1 MGSKTLENDMS
12 QMYMRVAEGITN
24 TCHEAYNR
32 SATKLAPESFKFI
45 DAVEAKA
52 IKTSDKYYILRPET
66 VESYFTLW
74 RLTKDPK
81 YRQWG
86 WDVVEVSSAH
96 CCGSS
101 RIETHHSEEKHS
113 RNCSSHIA
121 VTMCSASFGLIL
133 TIKFGRADQLT
144 KSD

>member
-1 MGSKTLENDMS
+1 MS
-12 QMYMRVAEGITN
+12 ETYMRVGEGITN

-32 SATKLAPESFKFI
+32 STAKLAPESFRFV

-52 IKTSDKYYILRPET
+52 IKSSDKYYILRPET

-86 WDVVEVSSAH
+86 WDVVEVSLTGCKINDTGGWGCQFSIILNPYFA
-96 CCGSS
+96 
-101 RIETHHSEEKHS
+101 ET
-113 RNCSSHIA
+113 
-121 VTMCSASFGLIL
+121 FYW
-133 TIKFGRADQLT
+133 
-144 KSD
+144 

>member
-1 MGSKTLENDMS
+1 MGSTTLENDMS

-32 SATKLAPESFKFI
+32 STTKLAPESFRFME
-45 DAVEAKA
+45 AVEAKA

-86 WDVVEVSSAH
+86 WDVVEVSF
-96 CCGSS
+96 
-101 RIETHHSEEKHS
+101 T
-113 RNCSSHIA
+113 
-121 VTMCSASFGLIL
+121 
-133 TIKFGRADQLT
+133 RAYGFCARP
-144 KSD
+144 